1 MAAFLCNG
9 NEERISAMK
18 DVKNKVPDGGSAESP
33 ANAGATEVATE
44 SATDGAT
51 ESATDGATESAT
63 DGATEPGAGAAQPDY
78 TMLMQMMQEMK
89 ENQTRLAGQIA
100 KISDAQSAIIDA
112 GAVIHEDG
120 SRRPGLVDDT
130 PDDDE
135 FVPIERLDLSI

>member
-1 MAAFLCNG
+1 
-9 NEERISAMK
+9 MK

-44 SATDGAT
+44 CATDGAT
-51 ESATDGATESAT
+51 ES
-63 DGATEPGAGAAQPDY
+63 GAGAAQPDY
-78 TMLMQMMQEMK
+78 SMLIQMMQEMQA
-89 ENQTRLAGQIA
+89 NQTRLAGQIA

>member
-9 NEERISAMK
+9 NEERISAME
-18 DVKNKVPDGGSAESP
+18 DEENKVPDGGSAKSP
-33 ANAGATEVATE
+33 ANAGATEVATKR
-44 SATDGAT
+44 ATDDAT
-51 ESATDGATESAT
+51 ET
-63 DGATEPGAGAAQPDY
+63 GAGAAQPDY
-78 TMLMQMMQEMK
+78 SMLMQMMQEMK

-120 SRRPGLVDDT
+120 SRRPGLVGEQ

>member
-9 NEERISAMK
+9 NEERRSAME
-18 DVKNKVPDGGSAESP
+18 DEENKVTDGGSAESP
-33 ANAGATEVATE
+33 ADDSATE
-44 SATDGAT
+44 SAT
-51 ESATDGATESAT
+51 ES
-63 DGATEPGAGAAQPDY
+63 GAGAAQPDY
-78 TMLMQMMQEMK
+78 SMLMQMMQEMQ

-120 SRRPGLVDDT
+120 SRRPGLVGEQ
-130 PDDDE
+130 PCDDE

>member
-9 NEERISAMK
+9 NEERRSAME
-18 DVKNKVPDGGSAESP
+18 DEENKVTDGGSDESP
-33 ANAGATEVATE
+33 AKAG
-44 SATDGAT
+44 ATDGAT
-51 ESATDGATESAT
+51 E
-63 DGATEPGAGAAQPDY
+63 GATEPGAGAAQPDY
-78 TMLMQMMQEMK
+78 SMLMQMMQEMQ

-120 SRRPGLVDDT
+120 SRRPGRVNDT

>member
-1 MAAFLCNG
+1 MAV
-9 NEERISAMK
+9 E
-18 DVKNKVPDGGSAESP
+18 KNKVPDGGSAESP
-33 ANAGATEVATE
+33 ANAGATDGATE
-44 SATDGAT
+44 GATECATNGAT
-51 ESATDGATESAT
+51 ESAI
-63 DGATEPGAGAAQPDY
+63 EPGAGVTQPDY
-78 TMLMQMMQEMK
+78 SMLMQMMQEMQ

-112 GAVIHEDG
+112 GAVIHEGG

>member
-1 MAAFLCNG
+1 MAV
-9 NEERISAMK
+9 
-18 DVKNKVPDGGSAESP
+18 DKNKVPDGGSAESP
-33 ANAGATEVATE
+33 ANADATDSATNGATNGATEGATEDATE
-44 SATDGAT
+44 S
-51 ESATDGATESAT
+51 
-63 DGATEPGAGAAQPDY
+63 GAGAAKPDY
-78 TMLMQMMQEMK
+78 SMLMQMMQEMQ

-112 GAVIHEDG
+112 GAVIHEGG

>member
-1 MAAFLCNG
+1 
-9 NEERISAMK
+9 MK

-44 SATDGAT
+44 CAT
-51 ESATDGATESAT
+51 E
-63 DGATEPGAGAAQPDY
+63 GATEPGAGAAQPDY

-120 SRRPGLVDDT
+120 SRRPGLVGEQ

>member
-9 NEERISAMK
+9 NEERSSAMAV
-18 DVKNKVPDGGSAESP
+18 DKNKVTDGGSAESP
-33 ANAGATEVATE
+33 TDAGATECATE
-44 SATDGAT
+44 GTTDGATDGAT
-51 ESATDGATESAT
+51 ET
-63 DGATEPGAGAAQPDY
+63 GAGAAQPDY
-78 TMLMQMMQEMK
+78 SMLMQMMQEMQ

-112 GAVIHEDG
+112 GAVIHEGG

>member
-9 NEERISAMK
+9 NEERRSAMA
-18 DVKNKVPDGGSAESP
+18 VEKNKVTDGGSAESP
-33 ANAGATEVATE
+33 TNAGATDGATHGATE
-44 SATDGAT
+44 CATDGATDGAT
-51 ESATDGATESAT
+51 ET
-63 DGATEPGAGAAQPDY
+63 GAGAAQPDY
-78 TMLMQMMQEMK
+78 SMLMQMMQEMQ

-112 GAVIHEDG
+112 GAVIHEGG
-120 SRRPGLVDDT
+120 SRRPGLVDEQ

>member
-44 SATDGAT
+44 CATDGAT
-51 ESATDGATESAT
+51 ES
-63 DGATEPGAGAAQPDY
+63 GAGAAQPDY
-78 TMLMQMMQEMK
+78 SMLMQMMQEMK

>member
-1 MAAFLCNG
+1 MAV
-9 NEERISAMK
+9 E
-18 DVKNKVPDGGSAESP
+18 KNKVPDGGSAESP
-33 ANAGATEVATE
+33 ANAGAT
-44 SATDGAT
+44 DGAT
-51 ESATDGATESAT
+51 EGATKGATNGATEGATES
-63 DGATEPGAGAAQPDY
+63 GAGAAQPDY
-78 TMLMQMMQEMK
+78 SMLMQMMQEMQ

-112 GAVIHEDG
+112 GAVIHEGG

>member
-9 NEERISAMK
+9 NEERRSAMK
-18 DVKNKVPDGGSAESP
+18 DEENKVPDGGSAESS
-33 ANAGATEVATE
+33 ADAGATECATE
-44 SATDGAT
+44 CANEGATD
-51 ESATDGATESAT
+51 S
-63 DGATEPGAGAAQPDY
+63 GAGAAQPDY
-78 TMLMQMMQEMK
+78 SMLMQMMQEMQ

-120 SRRPGLVDDT
+120 SRRPGLVGEQ
-130 PDDDE
+130 PCDDE

>member
-9 NEERISAMK
+9 NEERGSAMA
-18 DVKNKVPDGGSAESP
+18 VEKNKVPDGGSAESP
-33 ANAGATEVATE
+33 ANAGATDVATECATE
-44 SATDGAT
+44 SATEGAT
-51 ESATDGATESAT
+51 ES
-63 DGATEPGAGAAQPDY
+63 GAGAAQPDY
-78 TMLMQMMQEMK
+78 SMLMQMMQEMQ

-112 GAVIHEDG
+112 GAVIHECG

>member
-1 MAAFLCNG
+1 
-9 NEERISAMK
+9 MK

-44 SATDGAT
+44 CATDGAT
-51 ESATDGATESAT
+51 ES
-63 DGATEPGAGAAQPDY
+63 GAGAAQPDY
-78 TMLMQMMQEMK
+78 SMLMQMMQEMK